1 MDSRYYHSGKQTGF
15 QYGKPMEPAQSR
27 RMTQEKEIQRST
39 SDEDLIIEDNTVYEI
54 DRECYNRL
62 RRKRKKEV

>member
-15 QYGKPMEPAQSR
+15 QYGKPMEPVQNR
-27 RMTQEKEIQRST
+27 RMTQEKEIQKST

-62 RRKRKKEV
+62 RRKRKREV